1 MNNSN
6 YNFIVIYSNN
16 DPGTKIILNCYKKK
30 LDKKKNKL
38 FQSIRFENFLCL
50 LKNAQFIIGNSS
62 SGIYEAPMVGV
73 PTINIGNRQYKRSKI
88 KAIKNIE
95 IEDLNNL
102 SLNSFLKRYKKNKRS
117 IYGDGRTAEKLL
129 KIIETNSFWKI
140 SRQKYFSDISN
151 VFKKTK

>member
-1 MNNSN
+1 
-6 YNFIVIYSNN
+6 
-16 DPGTKIILNCYKKK
+16 
-30 LDKKKNKL
+30 
-38 FQSIRFENFLCL
+38 
-50 LKNAQFIIGNSS
+50 
-62 SGIYEAPMVGV
+62 MVGV

-95 IEDLNNL
+95 IEDLNNF

-151 VFKKTK
+151 VFKKIK